1 LNRDTPS
8 RHCRN
13 SIGGLIACFLLA
25 MQVISCASP
34 APVEEQIRGRI
45 NVMQKALSDG
55 KARIFMAA
63 VADDFS
69 GPDGHFDRRSAQLL
83 VQREMM
89 AHKRLK
95 ARVTNISVEERGSG
109 RAVAEFDVIA
119 TGGSGLLPETA
130 GWYRVQS
137 GWRLDGSRWML
148 VSASWDRV
156 AGRG

>member
-1 LNRDTPS
+1 
-8 RHCRN
+8 
-13 SIGGLIACFLLA
+13 

-69 GPDGHFDRRSAQLL
+69 GPDGHFDRRSAHLL

-89 AHKRLK
+89 AHKRLQ
-95 ARVTNISVEERGSG
+95 ARVTNNSDEERGSG
-109 RAVAEFDVIA
+109 RAVAGIA
-119 TGGSGLLPETA
+119 GSTTGRYALMPE
-130 GWYRVQS
+130 
-137 GWRLDGSRWML
+137 
-148 VSASWDRV
+148 
-156 AGRG
+156 